1 VTITAN
7 PELLGD
13 LKKFGAF
20 DVAACFNCGN
30 CTAVCPLSNGGAT
43 FPRRIIR
50 YGQIGA
56 CEHLLASQEVW
67 LCYHCGEC
75 SETCPRQADPG
86 EFMASA
92 RRYAI
97 ASLDPTGLSRLLYTS
112 TLFTVIFLA
121 GLSLLLGAIFL
132 WQSGPMNLERP
143 DLFAFI
149 PFETVHDVGLAAILV
164 ALLAMAFGIVR
175 LLRLLRTR
183 GERTIGL
190 LPAIRAVAEELVT
203 EKRYRTCTEEQ
214 HAPWYRSRWLMHWAI
229 MWGFL
234 GLAAAT
240 AFDYLLMLLSGKVP
254 GQAVPLWQPTR
265 LLGTLAGMLILFG
278 TARALI
284 FRITKPEKYSSHSL
298 ASDWLF
304 SLAFADRDGERLH
317 RGTRTLTA
325 ARRDLGIRPLSVAC
339 DHWHGD
345 RAPVPLHEVR
355 PCRLPAP
362 RPGPPGVACHAP
374 VSPGPRSGGATGWR
388 IHLSAGSRGCSWDAP
403 AESTAP
409 RAYRSG

>member
-1 VTITAN
+1 VRT
-7 PELLGD
+7 
-13 LKKFGAF
+13 
-20 DVAACFNCGN
+20 
-30 CTAVCPLSNGGAT
+30 
-43 FPRRIIR
+43 
-50 YGQIGA
+50 
-56 CEHLLASQEVW
+56 LLASQEVW
-67 LCYHCGEC
+67 LCYYCGEC
-75 SETCPRQADPG
+75 SETCPRQAEPG

-304 SLAFADRDGERLH
+304 LWLLLIGTVSGFIVELAPYLPRGAIWEYVLFLLHVIIGMEIVLLFPFTKFAH
-317 RGTRTLTA
+317 A
-325 ARRDLGIRPLSVAC
+325 VYRPLALVLQEL
-339 DHWHGD
+339 
-345 RAPVPLHEVR
+345 RATR
-355 PCRLPAP
+355 R
-362 RPGPPGVACHAP
+362 
-374 VSPGPRSGGATGWR
+374 
-388 IHLSAGSRGCSWDAP
+388 
-403 AESTAP
+403 
-409 RAYRSG
+409 